1 MPNNLA
7 SFAIHVDD
15 VDRARRF
22 YEAVFGWDFE
32 PWGPPGFYLIHTGT
46 EDDPGIQGLMHARS
60 EPRTGTGLNGIE
72 PTFAVEDV
80 DAIADSRRGAR
91 REDHLCEGGDPDRG
105 RAHPVPRPRGQRHRG
120 DAVRHPAAHLTAQPK
135 RYGGRPRAPT
145 SATNRCPDHG
155 SAADRPGV

>member
-1 MPNNLA
+1 MPSNLA

-15 VDRARRF
+15 LDRARRF

-46 EDDPGIQGLMHARS
+46 EDDPGVQGLMHARS

-80 DAIADSRRGAR
+80 DAIAT
-91 REDHLCEGGDPDRG
+91 
-105 RAHPVPRPRGQRHRG
+105 
-120 DAVRHPAAHLTAQPK
+120 AVEE
-135 RYGGRPRAPT
+135 YGGKIIFAKAAIPT
-145 SATNRCPDHG
+145 VGALIRFLDPEGNDIGAMQYDTPPHT
-155 SAADRPGV
+155 